1 MVPTLYDASI
11 QALMSSSRIRI
22 GTRSSQLALW
32 QANYVRARLAAL
44 YPEVSIELVAITTTG
59 DREITQPLRHVGGKA
74 LFLKEIEEA
83 LLNNAV
89 DIAVHSL
96 KDMPVEL
103 LAGLKLAAMLAR
115 EDARDA
121 LILARGNKLKSGAVI
136 GTGSLRRRTQ
146 LAHWRPD
153 LAFADIRGN
162 IDTRLAKL
170 AAGEFDALVL
180 AAAGLKRMGWQHQ
193 ITTTFAPSRMV
204 PAVGQGVIG
213 IELRADDQHT
223 QSLIAP
229 LHDASTAQCALAERA
244 FARAAGGDC
253 SLPIAAFGQLQQEQL
268 HLTACIAD
276 LDGTQILKTETTG
289 APDACEDIGKRA
301 AEQMLD
307 NPEGSAIIGR
317 WRELGP
323 G

>member
-1 MVPTLYDASI
+1 MPASN
-11 QALMSSSRIRI
+11 IRI
-22 GTRSSQLALW
+22 GTRSSQLALR
-32 QANYVRARLAAL
+32 QANDVRTQLVAL
-44 YPEVSIELVAITTTG
+44 YPEISVELVAITTTG

-89 DIAVHSL
+89 DLAVHSL

-103 LAGLKLAAMLAR
+103 PPGLKLSAMLAR

-146 LAHWRPD
+146 LAHWRSD

-162 IDTRLAKL
+162 INTRLARL
-170 AAGEFDALVL
+170 ATGEFDALVL
-180 AAAGLKRMGWQHQ
+180 AVAGLKRMSWQHK
-193 ITTTFAPSRMV
+193 ITEIFEPSRMV
-204 PAVGQGVIG
+204 PAVGQGVLG
-213 IELRADDQHT
+213 IELRVDDQHT
-223 QSLIAP
+223 QSLIAA
-229 LHDASTAQCALAERA
+229 LHDANTAQCALAERA
-244 FARAAGGDC
+244 FARAVGGDC
-253 SLPIAAFGQLQQEQL
+253 SLPIAAFGQLQQARL
-268 HLTACIAD
+268 HLTACVAD

-301 AEQMLD
+301 AQNIID
-307 NPEGSAIIGR
+307 NPKGRAIISR
-317 WRELGP
+317 WRKINP